1 MIIKRSAL
9 PFAAFAS
16 AAIIAGSASAQEP
29 PGPRGTWSLTFEND
43 LFGGGDGDYTNGV
56 RFDYVSPRNRL
67 TAMGR
72 FGRDNLGWL
81 TDAGDWYE
89 SFALGQ
95 NIYTPDDISLPVPEP
110 DDRPYGGYLYFGYAL
125 SADRGDRL
133 DTIEID
139 LGVVGPASLAEQ
151 SQTLVHNII
160 GAQDPKG
167 WDTQIENEPGIRII
181 YERKYRY
188 GADLPIPVLDL
199 SVDAAPHF
207 NIALGNVDTS
217 AGVGGTVRFG
227 QDLGDDYGPPRVRPA
242 VSSPGFF
249 RNEDDFS
256 WYLFAGV
263 EGRVVGRNIFLQGN
277 TFGGVDG
284 VTINRF
290 VGDVQVGAAL
300 QFGRVEFAYT
310 HVIRTE
316 EYAGQDGFSNF
327 GSLNVRARF

>member
-1 MIIKRSAL
+1 MTFTRL
-9 PFAAFAS
+9 PPVLAAFA
-16 AAIIAGSASAQEP
+16 AALAVSPAAAQEP
-29 PGPRGTWSLTFEND
+29 PGARGTSSLTFEND
-43 LFGGGDGDYTNGV
+43 IFGGSDRDYTNGV

-67 TAMGR
+67 TALGR
-72 FGRDNLGWL
+72 LGRNNLGWL
-81 TDAGDWYE
+81 TDADKWYE

-95 NIYTPDDISLPVPEP
+95 NIYTPDDISMPIPEP
-110 DDRPYGGYLYFGYAL
+110 DDRPYAGFLYVGYGL

-133 DTIEID
+133 DTLQLEV
-139 LGVVGPASLAEQ
+139 GMVGPASLAEQ
-151 SQTLVHNII
+151 SQSLVHNLI

-167 WDTQIENEPGIRII
+167 WDTQLENEPGFRLI

-188 GADLPIPVLDL
+188 GADIPVPLLDL

-217 AGVGGTVRFG
+217 AGIGSTVRIG
-227 QDLGDDYGPPRVRPA
+227 QDLADDYGPPRVRPA

-263 EGRVVGRNIFLQGN
+263 EGRVVGRNIFLEGN

-300 QFGRVEFAYT
+300 QFGRVELAYT

-316 EYAGQDGFSNF
+316 EYAGQEGPSNF
-327 GSLNVRARF
+327 GSVNLRARF

>member
-1 MIIKRSAL
+1 MTLTRL
-9 PFAAFAS
+9 PPVLAAFA
-16 AAIIAGSASAQEP
+16 AALAVSPAAAQEP
-29 PGPRGTWSLTFEND
+29 PGARGTWSLTFEND
-43 LFGGGDGDYTNGV
+43 IFGGSDRDYTNGV

-67 TAMGR
+67 TALGR
-72 FGRDNLGWL
+72 LGRNNLGWL
-81 TDAGDWYE
+81 TDADKWYE

-95 NIYTPDDISLPVPEP
+95 NIYTPDDISMPIPEP
-110 DDRPYGGYLYFGYAL
+110 DDRPYAGFLYVGYGL

-133 DTIEID
+133 DTLQLEV
-139 LGVVGPASLAEQ
+139 GMVGPASLAEQ
-151 SQTLVHNII
+151 SQSLVHNLI

-167 WDTQIENEPGIRII
+167 WDTQLENEPGFRLI

-188 GADLPIPVLDL
+188 GADIPVPLLDL

-217 AGVGGTVRFG
+217 AGIGGTVRIG
-227 QDLGDDYGPPRVRPA
+227 QDLADDYGPPRVRPA

-263 EGRVVGRNIFLQGN
+263 EGRVVGRNIFLEGN

-300 QFGRVEFAYT
+300 QFGRVELAYT

-316 EYAGQDGFSNF
+316 EYAGQEGPSNF
-327 GSLNVRARF
+327 GSVNLRARF